1 MFAQVTSVLTLI
13 GSLFQRLT
21 TILLV
26 LTALGLVAATA
37 AAALGGLPWLRF
49 EAAYGG
55 TTYENAG
62 QIAQLGGTVLA
73 VLLCVYLPSNTRI
86 MALETSHRR
95 FDLGMRDIARAYHAA
110 HAADRDDVFRL
121 SSEFDA
127 VRERLAWLREHPD
140 LGGLEPGLL
149 EVAAQMSHVSQ
160 ELADTYSEEKVA
172 RARQFLRQRQQEVA
186 AFNDR
191 IERAKAVSQELRHWA
206 HEVELEESVA
216 ASQLARL
223 REDLMAVLPEL
234 GTEEMLRA
242 DGTVI
247 DIPRKAAE

>member
-1 MFAQVTSVLTLI
+1 MSAQVTSILALF
-13 GSLFQRLT
+13 GALFQRLAV
-21 TILLV
+21 IVFVLSALV
-26 LTALGLVAATA
+26 LVSATA
-37 AAALGGLPWLRF
+37 AAALGVLPWLEF
-49 EAAYGG
+49 EAAFGG
-55 TTYENAG
+55 TTYANAG
-62 QIAQLGGTVLA
+62 QIAQIGLTVLA
-73 VLLCVYLPSNTRI
+73 VLLCVYLPSNARI
-86 MALETSHRR
+86 MTLENSHRR
-95 FDLGMRDIARAYHAA
+95 FEIGMQDIARAYHAA
-110 HAADRDDVFRL
+110 HSADREGVFHL

-140 LGGLEPGLL
+140 LSGLEPGLL

-160 ELADTYSEEKVA
+160 ELADIYSDEKVA
-172 RARQFLRQRQQEVA
+172 RARAFLRQRQEEVA

-191 IERAKAVSQELRHWA
+191 IERAKAVAQELRHWA

-223 REDLMAVLPEL
+223 REDIQAVLPEL
-234 GTEEMLRA
+234 GVEEMLRA